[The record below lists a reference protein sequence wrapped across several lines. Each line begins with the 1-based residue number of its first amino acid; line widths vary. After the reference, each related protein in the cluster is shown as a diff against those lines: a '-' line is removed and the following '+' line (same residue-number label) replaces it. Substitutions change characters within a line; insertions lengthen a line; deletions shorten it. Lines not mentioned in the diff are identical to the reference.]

1 MTGPKVKPREVPRAC
16 VRCVT
21 YVGTLKLNHAR
32 ILARNTCEE
41 GTASYTYTFAGVYKR
56 YALSDRFAA
65 SLMTRNHGTV
75 MSLSYDALC
84 PGGEDA
90 WGRKR
95 GSDVR
100 TRKARDTLE
109 EGRAENPLPPLLCN
123 THRGYRC
130 IVTLLLPRPSPYA
143 EFTSLLEIQIPRET
157 VVMLLT
163 TLCCLYHVYMSSIS
177 LSLSLGLYYVLLVLH
192 ADSFAFIALR
202 SSIFLSLPFSPPS
215 YPGPSYLISR
225 L

>member
-1 MTGPKVKPREVPRAC
+1 MTGLKVKPREVPRAC

-32 ILARNTCEE
+32 HMCEE

-56 YALSDRFAA
+56 CALSDRFAA

-95 GSDVR
+95 GSDVK

-109 EGRAENPLPPLLCN
+109 GGRAENPSLSYVTPTGVTAASL
-123 THRGYRC
+123 
-130 IVTLLLPRPSPYA
+130 TLLSPRPSPYA

-157 VVMLLT
+157 VVMLLNYIV
-163 TLCCLYHVYMSSIS
+163 LSLPCIYELN
-177 LSLSLGLYYVLLVLH
+177 LSLSFSRSL
-192 ADSFAFIALR
+192 LR
-202 SSIFLSLPFSPPS
+202 SSCSSCRFLRIYCLA
-215 YPGPSYLISR
+215 
-225 L
+225 